1 MPRWPRGK
9 RAQVRHGC
17 VERAQPVQYVHQDV
31 RHAFVVSVAEATI
44 ASTANAIPKGAT
56 HAERVHSAWSCCW
69 SIHARRRRERRRD
82 EREGGA
88 DAHHV
93 RTWRSG
99 RRWSFQV
106 GGQRVEAT
114 CVHVCVC
121 TRARLGS
128 MERAA
133 ALTQDSSA
141 ASQIMEDDRM
151 EFDHGAYMVWASST
165 DIKDARIRRRGRGFG
180 ANDSSEPDGVK
191 SQGFEQLDVEM
202 DKVDDD
208 DGVKERFNETKA
220 VRCMSY
226 FLCESMY

>member
-31 RHAFVVSVAEATI
+31 RHASVVSVAEATI
-44 ASTANAIPKGAT
+44 TSMANAIPKGAT

-114 CVHVCVC
+114 
-121 TRARLGS
+121 
-128 MERAA
+128 
-133 ALTQDSSA
+133 
-141 ASQIMEDDRM
+141 
-151 EFDHGAYMVWASST
+151 
-165 DIKDARIRRRGRGFG
+165 
-180 ANDSSEPDGVK
+180 
-191 SQGFEQLDVEM
+191 
-202 DKVDDD
+202 
-208 DGVKERFNETKA
+208 
-220 VRCMSY
+220 
-226 FLCESMY
+226 